1 MEALLTAK
9 GIHDNLAI
17 YGGIAASLTALFIFR
32 KTALE
37 FLALVWR
44 VIIFPLQLAGKLDDL
59 SDMVADVQHQV
70 KTNNGSSLKD
80 AVVRVETQLRN
91 VVDSFSV
98 LEQYRQ
104 NAFWR
109 EPRPCLELDRNGQVI
124 LISEAACRLFAIV
137 HPESALRQSWL
148 QFLDGHHVEELK
160 RSYRE
165 TAATGSLF
173 RFVIR
178 VYDENRNDRGEW
190 ELKATPIGPELYSGF
205 FTPIDTVAKEIAGR
219 NNWLR

>member
-1 MEALLTAK
+1 MLQ
-9 GIHDNLAI
+9 DNLAVVAGLLGSFTTI
-17 YGGIAASLTALFIFR
+17 FLFR
-32 KTALE
+32 KTLRE
-37 FLALVWR
+37 IWDVVWR
-44 VIIFPLQLAGKLDDL
+44 VSKFPFTLSEKIDQF
-59 SDMVADVQHQV
+59 SDMLADVQHQV

-80 AVVRVETQLRN
+80 AVVRVENQMHN
-91 VVDSFSV
+91 VMASFSV

-109 EPRPCLELDRNGQVI
+109 EPRPCIEMDRNGQTI
-124 LISEAACRLFAIV
+124 LVSEAACRLFGIV
-137 HPESALRQSWL
+137 NPEAALRQSWF

-165 TAATGSLF
+165 TAASGSLF
-173 RFVIR
+173 RFSTRIF
-178 VYDENRNDRGEW
+178 DENRNDRGEW

-205 FTPIDTVAKEIAGR
+205 FTPTDAVAKEIAGR